1 MATLYTQSENNTYKT
16 YAYLLG
22 FILLIVAVGWTLSY
36 IYENAFILY
45 FALGFSVVTSF
56 YSYWNSDKIVLALT
70 KAKPAKKED
79 YSELHRIAENLA
91 ISNGLPKPRLYILD
105 DPQPN
110 AFATGRN
117 PKHGV
122 IAVTTGLL
130 ERLERAELEAVVA
143 HELGHI
149 GNNDILISSIVVVLV
164 GTVVL
169 VADFFFRMAFFGG
182 MRGSRDKGGAL
193 IMVGALAFIILAPV
207 LAQLMKLAISRK
219 REYLADSTAALTTRY
234 PEGLASA
241 LEKISGDPHQLRKAN
256 DATAHLFL
264 VSPFRGKE
272 QKSWFRKL
280 FMTHPPI
287 EERIKRLRETDTSV

>member
-1 MATLYTQSENNTYKT
+1 MSTLYTQSENNTYKT
-16 YAYLLG
+16 YAYLMG
-22 FILLIVAVGWTLSY
+22 FVLLIVGIGWALS
-36 IYENAFILY
+36 IYYGDVIILY
-45 FALGFSVVTSF
+45 IALGFSLITSF
-56 YSYWNSDKIVLALT
+56 FSYWNSDKIVLRLSKAREAT
-70 KAKPAKKED
+70 KEEYP
-79 YSELHRIAENLA
+79 ELHRLTENLA
-91 ISNGLPKPRLYILD
+91 ISNGLPKPRLYVLD
-105 DPQPN
+105 DKQPN

-117 PKHGV
+117 PEKGV
-122 IAVTTGLL
+122 IAVTTGLMD
-130 ERLERAELEAVVA
+130 RLERRELEAVLA

-169 VADFFFRMAFFGG
+169 IADFFFRMAFFGRMG
-182 MRGSRDKGGAL
+182 GNRDKGGAVVM
-193 IMVGALAFIILAPV
+193 IGALVFIILAPI

-241 LEKISGDPHQLRKAN
+241 LEKISSDPNQLKTAN
-256 DATAHLFL
+256 DATAHLYL

-272 QKSWFRKL
+272 QKTWFRKL

-287 EERIKRLRETDTSV
+287 EDRIKKLREQEV